1 MRNAQRALIVQRE
14 RALETSRFHKSVA
27 NRRNDQIS
35 DNGISL
41 CQSLLNAASVCAIG
55 NVEFRCNLLTA

>member
-14 RALETSRFHKSVA
+14 HPLKTGRFYKSVA

-35 DNGISL
+35 DYGIGL
-41 CQSLLNAASVCAIG
+41 CQGLFNAAGVRAIG
-55 NVEFRCNLLTA
+55 NIEFRCNFLTA